1 MGSRPQK
8 LKTWLKSG
16 KRSLER
22 LPVVINASTYRTEW
36 VKWWASAQPQG
47 RDTQQWPFSRGTG
60 IVDWGKFAANGGD
73 GIYLA
78 VMALSWW
85 APAVRSS
92 NEIAFFEEAVTD
104 LHWVVQELIRVRT
117 ASQLSPSSSTS
128 PQDES
133 SPRRPKPNPHRP
145 KPTPLQ
151 ANPTSGPS
159 VSTSRPP
166 LSSSGVHTHQRTE
179 GKRVVKPSWRVL
191 ASQ

>member
-1 MGSRPQK
+1 M
-8 LKTWLKSG
+8 KTWLKSG

-22 LPVVINASTYRTEW
+22 LPVVINASTYGTEW
-36 VKWWASAQPQG
+36 VKWWALAQPQG
-47 RDTQQWPFSRGTG
+47 RDTQQWPFLRGTG
-60 IVDWGKFAANGGD
+60 VVDWGKFAANGGD
-73 GIYLA
+73 RIYLA

-92 NEIAFFEEAVTD
+92 NEIAFFEEAVTN
-104 LHWVVQELIRVRT
+104 LHWVVQELIRVRM

-133 SPRRPKPNPHRP
+133 SPRQP

-166 LSSSGVHTHQRTE
+166 LSSLGVHTHQRTE